1 MKYNITNR
9 YRFVFKLVYNSGKLI
24 FLISFLSVV
33 VSGIFPVVSSFAFKK
48 IIDLINYVFLN
59 GTTDCF
65 YNAISL
71 ILFYIGII
79 IIQDVTLIGKAII
92 YRICG
97 VSLTFNIQNLLVEK
111 VNTIHYEKT
120 YSPKFQDEYSNIL
133 TNSQYE
139 PLQIVTS
146 LFEICSLAVQFLI
159 SALILC
165 KFNFIIFV
173 LIIICLT
180 PNIVLKLK
188 LEKDYVSL
196 WDKQI
201 QNYRK
206 MNYFFD
212 VSTSKTFLKEVRLYG
227 IKDYLSSKR
236 KKHYLAILHIW
247 NNFSKNEFLKTVL
260 PQLIA
265 YAGACI
271 ATIWL
276 IFETLNKSLTVS
288 DFIFYWGIIFSLQN
302 LCTNLVSNIS
312 SNYKSMLFIEKLMNF
327 IYSKGKNCFGK
338 TLADKGKDHIFEFRN
353 VSFAYEGSDRVALK
367 NINFKIST
375 GEKVC
380 IVGING
386 CGKTTLINIL
396 LRNLLP
402 TSGEVF
408 LDGININDYTNEEY
422 SKLFSC
428 VYQDWQKYAVNLKEY
443 IAFGNLKNLDKKE
456 KIELAIKK
464 STADSFVNNL
474 KEKYESILTRMF
486 DTEGEELSIG
496 QWQKLALSRAFFSDS
511 DVYIFDEPTSA
522 VDALSEA
529 EIYKN
534 IDEFSSDKIV
544 ILISHRM
551 YIPQKADKI
560 LFMREGTLLD
570 VGIHDELMKRCDDYA
585 KLFKV
590 QAQNYK

>member
-1 MKYNITNR
+1 
-9 YRFVFKLVYNSGKLI
+9 
-24 FLISFLSVV
+24 
-33 VSGIFPVVSSFAFKK
+33 
-48 IIDLINYVFLN
+48 
-59 GTTDCF
+59 
-65 YNAISL
+65 
-71 ILFYIGII
+71 
-79 IIQDVTLIGKAII
+79 
-92 YRICG
+92 
-97 VSLTFNIQNLLVEK
+97 
-111 VNTIHYEKT
+111 
-120 YSPKFQDEYSNIL
+120 
-133 TNSQYE
+133 
-139 PLQIVTS
+139 
-146 LFEICSLAVQFLI
+146 
-159 SALILC
+159 
-165 KFNFIIFV
+165 
-173 LIIICLT
+173 
-180 PNIVLKLK
+180 
-188 LEKDYVSL
+188 
-196 WDKQI
+196 
-201 QNYRK
+201 
-206 MNYFFD
+206 
-212 VSTSKTFLKEVRLYG
+212 
-227 IKDYLSSKR
+227 
-236 KKHYLAILHIW
+236 
-247 NNFSKNEFLKTVL
+247 
-260 PQLIA
+260 
-265 YAGACI
+265 
-271 ATIWL
+271 
-276 IFETLNKSLTVS
+276 
-288 DFIFYWGIIFSLQN
+288 
-302 LCTNLVSNIS
+302 
-312 SNYKSMLFIEKLMNF
+312 MNF